1 MSKIDTQ
8 TETRIVV
15 LKARGDTYEQI
26 KTALA
31 KDGVEV
37 SISGLQK
44 VVERNKEAMSY
55 IKSELVQHQT
65 TNTARILNK
74 TREQIEQKLDA
85 AAGNVPVLQELI
97 ELRDSG
103 EIDDNEFAKLSMR
116 AVESHHIP
124 LRDLVATSKEMFNQ
138 SQIEAGKPT
147 SITESPEQAKR
158 NLATL
163 LDAIQRNDDKAIV
176 DAIFLNDA

>member
-15 LKARGDTYEQI
+15 LKARGDTYEDI
-26 KTALA
+26 KTTLA
-31 KDGVEV
+31 KEGIEM

-44 VVERNKEAMSY
+44 VIERNKEAMTY
-55 IKSELVQHQT
+55 IKGELVQHQT
-65 TNTARILNK
+65 TSTARILNK

-85 AAGNVPVLQELI
+85 ANGNVPVLQELI
-97 ELRDSG
+97 ELRDAG
-103 EIDDNEFAKLSMR
+103 DIDDQEFARLSMR
-116 AVESHHIP
+116 AVESHGISI
-124 LRDLVATSKEMFNQ
+124 RDLTSVSKEMFNQ

-147 SITESPEQAKR
+147 SITENPEQAKQ
-158 NLATL
+158 NLQTL
-163 LDAIQRNDDKAIV
+163 LLAIKNNDTKGMV

>member
-26 KTALA
+26 KNTLA
-31 KDGVEV
+31 KDGVDI

-44 VVERNKEAMSY
+44 VIERNKPALEH

-65 TNTARILNK
+65 TKTTRILEK
-74 TREQIEQKLDA
+74 TREQIEKKLDA
-85 AAGNVPVLQELI
+85 AAGDVPVLQELI

-103 EIDDNEFAKLSMR
+103 EIDDAEFARLSMR

-124 LRDLVATSKEMFNQ
+124 LRDLIAASKEMFNQ

-158 NLATL
+158 NLQTL
-163 LDAIQRNDDKAIV
+163 LEAIHNRDDKAMV
-176 DAIFLNDA
+176 DAIFLDV